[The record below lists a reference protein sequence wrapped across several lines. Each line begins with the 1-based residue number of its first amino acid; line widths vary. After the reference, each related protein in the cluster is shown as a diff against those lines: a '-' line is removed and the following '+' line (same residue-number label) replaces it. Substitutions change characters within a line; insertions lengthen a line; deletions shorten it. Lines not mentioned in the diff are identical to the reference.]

1 VGVGQRPFRRRGCQR
16 RSILVK
22 VGAQARWQLGRLAP
36 HYHEGGKTYV
46 ATLSGSHPGPNRQPA
61 DVGHATRVKV
71 CGIVEPAEIDVLAA
85 QRVDWVGLW
94 LAVPGGPH
102 DLPAERWRSLA
113 ERAAGVDD
121 GPAPVLVT
129 FTKDAELLREALTG
143 APVEWVQL
151 HGYPTP
157 GVVRKVKAIGPDVK
171 VIKVLHVRGGECVEA
186 SLIGSYEKA
195 GVDVFLF
202 DTVSE
207 DGRVGSTGLS
217 LDADVV
223 AGLVD
228 RLTKPFLLA
237 GGISD
242 DNRARYEQLTQHPL
256 FLGIDVDTN
265 ARGQD
270 GRIASERVDA
280 ITRAWRTEAGANA

>member
-1 VGVGQRPFRRRGCQR
+1 MQSDSSAAETIDASP
-16 RSILVK
+16 
-22 VGAQARWQLGRLAP
+22 A
-36 HYHEGGKTYV
+36 GGTK
-46 ATLSGSHPGPNRQPA
+46 
-61 DVGHATRVKV
+61 VKV
-71 CGIVEPAEIDVLAA
+71 CGIVEPAEIGVLAA
-85 QRVDWVGLW
+85 EAVDWVGLW

-102 DLPAERWRSLA
+102 DLLPERWRALA
-113 ERAAGVDD
+113 ERAAQSDR

-129 FTKDAELLREALTG
+129 FTKDAELLREALSS

-157 GVVRKVKAIGPDVK
+157 GFVRKVKAIGPEVK

-207 DGRVGSTGLS
+207 DGQVGSTGLS
-217 LDADVV
+217 LDAEVV
-223 AGLVD
+223 IPLAEK
-228 RLTKPFLLA
+228 LTRPFLLA
-237 GGISD
+237 GGISAE
-242 DNRARYEQLTQHPL
+242 NRARYEQLAAHPL

-270 GRIASERVDA
+270 GRIDAEHVAA
-280 ITRAWRTEAGANA
+280 ITRAWRTGEEVNA

>member
-1 VGVGQRPFRRRGCQR
+1 LGQA
-16 RSILVK
+16 SET
-22 VGAQARWQLGRLAP
+22 GRIC
-36 HYHEGGKTYV
+36 
-46 ATLSGSHPGPNRQPA
+46 
-61 DVGHATRVKV
+61 VKV
-71 CGIVEPAEIDVLAA
+71 CGIVEPAEIATLAA
-85 QRVDWVGLW
+85 QRVDLVGLW

-102 DLPAERWRSLA
+102 DLPAERWRALA
-113 ERAAGVDD
+113 EEAVQTEN

-129 FTKDAELLREALTG
+129 FTKDAELLREALSS

-157 GVVRKVKAIGPDVK
+157 GFVRKVKAIGPHVK
-171 VIKVLHVRGGECVEA
+171 VIKVLHVKGGECVEA

-228 RLTKPFLLA
+228 RLTRPFLLA
-237 GGISD
+237 GGISAE
-242 DNRARYEQLTQHPL
+242 NRDRYEQLTSHPL
-256 FLGIDVDTN
+256 FFGIDVDTN
-265 ARGQD
+265 ARGSG
-270 GRIASERVDA
+270 GRIDSDRVEA
-280 ITRAWRTEAGANA
+280 ITRAWRTATGEANA